1 MSTGGGDP
9 KRPQQRPMAGG
20 QPAAGGQVPLPKAQR
35 PGATPGQ
42 IPVVTAGPVA
52 APAPQAQAW
61 QGQPTMPTG
70 QPQAYANAQ
79 PAAPPPTMAK
89 SLTSRALGGDRQAIE
104 TMFRQFTPPD
114 ETYYAVDYLGFE
126 GLWIFGTH
134 SFGALTDR
142 RVAAMRMTFWGEV
155 VYQDGFLESINSN
168 VFYQPSKLWLYISLI
183 SVAFTHISGWIATI
197 MMAMDYED
205 SRERL
210 LTILV
215 GTVVWAVFGFISSL
229 IAIKWF
235 HWFKKSGAAFIIK
248 EGVTVFIFTDRSRM
262 SLANDLFRRLCFL
275 REQRIK
281 QVAVN

>member
-1 MSTGGGDP
+1 MQYT
-9 KRPQQRPMAGG
+9 
-20 QPAAGGQVPLPKAQR
+20 QPAA
-35 PGATPGQ
+35 
-42 IPVVTAGPVA
+42 
-52 APAPQAQAW
+52 APQA
-61 QGQPTMPTG
+61 
-70 QPQAYANAQ
+70 
-79 PAAPPPTMAK
+79 PAGGINK
-89 SLTSRALGGDRQAIE
+89 SLTARAQSGDRQAIE

-142 RVAAMRMTFWGEV
+142 RVAALRMTMWGEV

-183 SVAFTHISGWIATI
+183 SIAFSHLSGWVATI
-197 MMAMDYED
+197 MLALDYEESTD
-205 SRERL
+205 RL

-215 GTVVWAVFGFISSL
+215 GTIVWAVFAFISAL
-229 IAIKWF
+229 TAIKWF

-275 REQRIK
+275 REQRIR

>member
-1 MSTGGGDP
+1 MSTGSGDP
-9 KRPQQRPMAGG
+9 KRPQRPPGTSSS
-20 QPAAGGQVPLPKAQR
+20 QVPLPKVSR
-35 PGATPGQ
+35 PPGTSAQ
-42 IPVVTAGPVA
+42 IPVVTAGPT
-52 APAPQAQAW
+52 PTSAPQAQAW
-61 QGQPTMPTG
+61 QGQPAATAV
-70 QPQAYANAQ
+70 PQYAQ
-79 PAAPPPTMAK
+79 PAMPPAAPAGGINK
-89 SLTSRALGGDRQAIE
+89 SLTARAQSGDRQAIE

-142 RVAAMRMTFWGEV
+142 RVAALRMTMWGEV

-183 SVAFTHISGWIATI
+183 SIAFSHLSGWVATI
-197 MMAMDYED
+197 MLAMDYEE
-205 SRERL
+205 STERL

-215 GTVVWAVFGFISSL
+215 GTIVWAVFAFISAL
-229 IAIKWF
+229 TAIKWF

-275 REQRIK
+275 REQRIR